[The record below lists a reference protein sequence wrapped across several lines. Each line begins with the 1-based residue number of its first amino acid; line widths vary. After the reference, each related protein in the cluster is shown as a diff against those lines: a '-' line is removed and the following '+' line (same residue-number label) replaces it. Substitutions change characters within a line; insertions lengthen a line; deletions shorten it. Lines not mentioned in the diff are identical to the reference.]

1 MREIA
6 ARLIEDANRISDDG
20 YSSQSNFG
28 NPSVKESIAL
38 GQSKRLTTENLSSLP
53 FFSLSLSFSL
63 FSVRG
68 SCESSTVQDSCSVFF
83 VPRDSLRGE
92 KEQRTDIL
100 FKAVEIDDC

>member
-6 ARLIEDANRISDDG
+6 AQLIEDANRISNDG

-53 FFSLSLSFSL
+53 FFSSP
-63 FSVRG
+63 FSVRR
-68 SCESSTVQDSCSVFF
+68 SC
-83 VPRDSLRGE
+83 
-92 KEQRTDIL
+92 
-100 FKAVEIDDC
+100 

>member
-28 NPSVKESIAL
+28 NPSVKESMAL

-53 FFSLSLSFSL
+53 FFFLSLFY
-63 FSVRG
+63 VRE
-68 SCESSTVQDSCSVFF
+68 SCESSTIQDSCSVFS
-83 VPRDSLRGE
+83 VPRDSVPRD
-92 KEQRTDIL
+92 KR
-100 FKAVEIDDC
+100 KHYKHY

>member
-28 NPSVKESIAL
+28 NPSVKESMAL

-53 FFSLSLSFSL
+53 LFFLSL
-63 FSVRG
+63 
-68 SCESSTVQDSCSVFF
+68 
-83 VPRDSLRGE
+83 LR
-92 KEQRTDIL
+92 KRIL
-100 FKAVEIDDC
+100 RIFNNSG

>member
-28 NPSVKESIAL
+28 NPSVKESMAL

-53 FFSLSLSFSL
+53 FFFSLSL
-63 FSVRG
+63 
-68 SCESSTVQDSCSVFF
+68 
-83 VPRDSLRGE
+83 LR
-92 KEQRTDIL
+92 KRIL
-100 FKAVEIDDC
+100 RIFNNSG